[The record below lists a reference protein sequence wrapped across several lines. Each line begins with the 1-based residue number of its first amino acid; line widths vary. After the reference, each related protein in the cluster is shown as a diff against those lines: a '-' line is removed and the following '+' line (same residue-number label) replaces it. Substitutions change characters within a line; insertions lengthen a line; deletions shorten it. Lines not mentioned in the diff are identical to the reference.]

1 MGNLDFVYLL
11 SPFSDANSRRFYR
24 RDFGH
29 NKQVNSGDYDKSAHN
44 FSAWF
49 HSQLATNL
57 NFSSSSFRSM
67 LYRRPSC
74 SGCSAT
80 YSISFEQQQLKNYC
94 NICCCSRLLP
104 AQRCLAGKLK
114 YRALNSETHSHA
126 DARLLHIAALA
137 QIRNIAK
144 FKISLCPGKYE
155 NNGLLRV

>member
-1 MGNLDFVYLL
+1 MFQKNKKPDFARMGNLDFVYLL

-80 YSISFEQQQLKNYC
+80 YSISFEQQQLKITVTSAAAAAYC
-94 NICCCSRLLP
+94 QLNVVWPANWNTARWTAELIRMQTHASCISQLSRK
-104 AQRCLAGKLK
+104 A
-114 YRALNSETHSHA
+114 E
-126 DARLLHIAALA
+126 I
-137 QIRNIAK
+137 
-144 FKISLCPGKYE
+144 
-155 NNGLLRV
+155 